1 MGTFLNYFAD
11 RITVARPIWLI
22 LLPIVLPPLIFFS
35 RKSLSGLGPFRK
47 NVAILLRTSVVTLI
61 ILAVAEVQAVRK
73 NDKLT
78 TIFAVDASESIP
90 VDMRRNT
97 LRYVSEEGKKR
108 RKDDLASV
116 VVFGRDPSVEAPPA
130 PTEPNLSL
138 GIESTI
144 NGQYTDIA
152 SAIKLSLATFPEESA
167 RRIVLISDGNEN
179 RGNVLEQVSAA
190 ARLGVQI
197 DVLPIEYV
205 YDKEVLVEKI
215 TIPPD
220 VKKGETVN
228 INVVIRAAEPTSG
241 TLQIFQ
247 KDSDNRRTPAPGNES
262 PLPIKLERGVNVFT
276 LKQRITETNFYTF
289 TAEFVPEKGSGDQR
303 SINNVAEGF
312 TYARG
317 TAQILLI
324 EGTRGEHAELV
335 KALRE
340 KKIEVKV
347 LLAPDV
353 DGSAGGVGGDP
364 LPEELGQLQP
374 YDAIILGNVPKEALT
389 EQQQKLIEANVHD
402 MGAGLIMLGGPR
414 SFGAGGWQNSPI
426 EKALPVDMQIK
437 SMRVQGK
444 SALVMLMHASEIA
457 EGNYWMKVIA
467 MEGLKT
473 LSSYDYAGM
482 NHWDGQ
488 EAWLFTLRQIG
499 TNKANMLKMIDR
511 MQPGDMP
518 AFEPLF
524 NLSIKGLQK
533 VPDAM
538 TKHIIVISDGDP
550 APPSRGML
558 NSLIQNKIT
567 VTTVI
572 VAAHGND
579 PGALQTMRDIALKT
593 KGRFYNVTNPKA
605 LPRIYQKE
613 ARLISR
619 PLIFEQNPP
628 WVPVVKHS
636 SEPIVGLAGSLPPI
650 SGYVQTQV
658 KESELVEVPIV
669 SPMPAMGQVNPIL
682 AHWNYGLGRSVAFTS
697 DAGRRWTSQWP
708 DWQSYAAFWSQLVR
722 WSMRPVDNRN
732 LALTV
737 RREDGRLKIVVDA
750 LDKDNQFLNFL
761 QMQASVISPD
771 LQPQRVSLKQVAPGR
786 YEGTVEKAEA
796 SGNYFVNL
804 GYSGPD
810 NQKGIVTS
818 GISVPYSDEYREMK
832 SNPTT
837 LETIASLTNG
847 KVLSWKRRADGEID
861 LKRTLEESDA
871 FRRDAF
877 TQPPRGFAPLWPN
890 LLWLAS
896 LIFLGDVAVR
906 RVAPDFK
913 AMKKSFLNVW
923 HQMKGQ
929 EVEEKPEYMEKL
941 QGSKAVA
948 DEQIDRS
955 KFAARFDAPNVSASD
970 VSEPLLGS
978 PGSTTEGKP
987 AAKPSSSPTTPKP
1000 APQAPGDSY
1009 TNRLLKAKQ
1018 KVWEER
1024 DKQQGGS

>member
-1 MGTFLNYFAD
+1 MGTVWNYITD
-11 RITVARPIWLI
+11 RVTVGRPLWLI
-22 LLPIVLPPLIFFS
+22 LLPIVLPPLVYFS
-35 RKSLSGLGPFRK
+35 MRSLSGLGRFRK
-47 NVAILLRTSVVTLI
+47 NVAILLRATVVTLI
-61 ILAVAEVQAVRK
+61 VCALAEVQAVRK

-78 TIFAVDASESIP
+78 TIFAVDVSESIP
-90 VDMRRNT
+90 TDMRRNT
-97 LRYVSEEGKKR
+97 LRYVTEEGKKR
-108 RKDDLASV
+108 RKDDLAGV
-116 VVFGRDPSVEAPPA
+116 VVFGRNPSVETPPS
-130 PTEPNLSL
+130 PSEPNLSL

-144 NGQYTDIA
+144 NPQYTDLA
-152 SAIKLSLATFPEESA
+152 SALKLALATFPEESA

-179 RGNVLEQVSAA
+179 RGNVLEQASAA

-205 YDKEVLVEKI
+205 YDREVLVEKI
-215 TIPPD
+215 SIPPD

-228 INVVIRAAEPTSG
+228 INVVIRASEPTSG

-247 KDSDNRRTPAPGNES
+247 KDSDNRRIPAPGNET
-262 PLPIKLERGVNVFT
+262 PVPITLDRGITVKT
-276 LKQRITETNFYTF
+276 LKQRITESNFYTF
-289 TAEFVPEKGSGDQR
+289 TAEFVPDKGSGDQR

-317 TAQILLI
+317 TAQVLLI

-347 LLAPDV
+347 LVAPDV
-353 DGSAGGVGGDP
+353 DGSGGVGGDP
-364 LPEELGQLQP
+364 LPEDLGQLQP
-374 YDAIILGNVPKEALT
+374 YDTVILGNVPKESLT
-389 EQQQKLIEANVHD
+389 EQQQKLLEANVHD
-402 MGAGLIMLGGPR
+402 MGAGLIMLGGPK
-414 SFGAGGWQNSPI
+414 SFGAGGWQNTPI

-437 SMRVQGK
+437 AMKVQGK
-444 SALVMLMHASEIA
+444 SALVMLMHASEIP

-467 MEGLKT
+467 MEALKT

-482 NHWDGQ
+482 NHWASQ
-488 EAWLFTLRQIG
+488 EAWLFTLRAVG
-499 TNKANMLKMIDR
+499 ANKANMLKMIDR

-518 AFEPLF
+518 AFDPLF
-524 NLSIKGLQK
+524 NLSIAGLRK
-533 VPDAM
+533 IPDAM

-550 APPSRGML
+550 APPSRGVI
-558 NSLIQNKIT
+558 NTLIQNKIT

-579 PGALQTMRDIALKT
+579 PGALQSMRDIATKT

-613 ARLISR
+613 ARIISR

-628 WVPVVKHS
+628 WRPLVKFT
-636 SEPIVGLAGSLPPI
+636 SEPIVGLSGDLPPI

-658 KESELVEVPIV
+658 KENELVEVPIV
-669 SPMPAMGQVNPIL
+669 SPLPAMGQVNPIL

-697 DAGRRWTSQWP
+697 DTGRRWTSQWP
-708 DWQSYAAFWSQLVR
+708 DWQNYAAFWSQIVR

-732 LALTV
+732 LAMTV

-761 QMQASVISPD
+761 QMQASVLSPD
-771 LQPQRVSLKQVAPGR
+771 LQAQRVSLFQTAPGR
-786 YEGTVEKAEA
+786 YEGTVENAEA

-810 NQKGIVTS
+810 NTKGIVTS
-818 GISVPYSDEYREMK
+818 GISVPYSDEYRELK

-847 KVLSWKRRADGEID
+847 QVLSWKKRPDGDID
-861 LKRTLEESDA
+861 LKRTLDESDA
-871 FRRDAF
+871 FRRDAY
-877 TQPPRGFAPLWPN
+877 TLPPRGFSPLWPN

-896 LIFLGDVAVR
+896 VFFLGDVAIR
-906 RVAPDFK
+906 RVAPDF
-913 AMKKSFLNVW
+913 ARMKKSIAAGWKRLR
-923 HQMKGQ
+923 GE
-929 EVEEKPEYMEKL
+929 EVVEQTEYMEKL
-941 QGSKAVA
+941 KGRKAEVT
-948 DEQIDRS
+948 EQLDRS
-955 KFAARFDAPNVSASD
+955 KFATQFDAPNLAEGAAVA
-970 VSEPLLGS
+970 EPLLGG
-978 PGSTTEGKP
+978 PATESRPRPTRAEPQSKP
-987 AAKPSSSPTTPKP
+987 KDAP
-1000 APQAPGDSY
+1000 ADSY

-1024 DKQQGGS
+1024 DKNQGGS